1 MMTTLHF
8 ADPEYLWLLLLIPL
22 AIAWYWY
29 KLRHYSVPLQMS
41 STAVFKQFVPG
52 WKHYARYGLFGL
64 RMMAV
69 GLLILALARPQT
81 NLNRQDISVE
91 GIDII
96 LATDISSSMLAEDL
110 KPNRIEAAKEVAV
123 QFINSRPDD
132 RIGLV
137 VFSGE
142 SFTQCPL
149 TSNHALLINLFNEI
163 GVGMI
168 DDGTAIGD
176 GLATAVNRLK
186 ESKAKSK
193 VIILLTDGVSNMGY
207 IDPQSAAEIAE
218 LYGIRIY
225 TIGVGTMGTA
235 LFPVRTQFGIQYQRM
250 EVKID
255 EALLQKISALTNGKY
270 FRATNKQKLQEV
282 YKEIDR
288 LEKSKIDV
296 TEFSRKK
303 EEFLPFVILA
313 LVLLTLEFVIRFA
326 ILKLV
331 P

>member
-1 MMTTLHF
+1 MQL
-8 ADPEYLWLLLLIPL
+8 
-22 AIAWYWY
+22 
-29 KLRHYSVPLQMS
+29 S
-41 STAVFKQFVPG
+41 STSVFKKTTKG
-52 WKHYARYGLFGL
+52 WKHYFRFSLFGF
-64 RMMAV
+64 RMLAV
-69 GLLILALARPQT
+69 SLLILALARPQT
-81 NLNRQDISVE
+81 SMNRQDISVE
-91 GIDII
+91 GIDIM
-96 LATDISSSMLAEDL
+96 LATDISSTMLAEDL
-110 KPNRIEAAKEVAV
+110 RPNRLEAAKEVAV
-123 QFINSRPDD
+123 EFISSRPDD

-149 TSNHALLINLFNEI
+149 TSNHALLINLYKDISF
-163 GVGMI
+163 GMI

-193 VIILLTDGVSNMGY
+193 VIILLTDGINNMGS

-235 LFPVRTQFGIQYQRM
+235 LVPVRTPVGMQYQRM
-250 EVKID
+250 EVQID
-255 EALLQKISALTNGKY
+255 EVLLRKISALTNGKY
-270 FRATNKQKLQEV
+270 FRATNRQKLQEV

-313 LVLLTLEFVIRFA
+313 LILLSLEFIIRFA
-326 ILKLV
+326 VLKLV

>member
-1 MMTTLHF
+1 MQL
-8 ADPEYLWLLLLIPL
+8 
-22 AIAWYWY
+22 
-29 KLRHYSVPLQMS
+29 S
-41 STAVFKQFVPG
+41 STSVFKKTTKG
-52 WKHYARYGLFGL
+52 WKHYFRFSLFGF
-64 RMMAV
+64 RMLAV
-69 GLLILALARPQT
+69 SLLILALARPQT
-81 NLNRQDISVE
+81 SMNRQDISVE
-91 GIDII
+91 GIDIM
-96 LATDISSSMLAEDL
+96 LATDISSTMLAEDL
-110 KPNRIEAAKEVAV
+110 RPNRLEAAKEVAV
-123 QFINSRPDD
+123 EFISSRPDD

-149 TSNHALLINLFNEI
+149 TSNHALLINLYKDISF
-163 GVGMI
+163 GMI

-193 VIILLTDGVSNMGY
+193 VIILLTDGINNMGS

-235 LFPVRTQFGIQYQRM
+235 LVPVRTPVGMQYQRM
-250 EVKID
+250 EVQID
-255 EALLQKISALTNGKY
+255 EVLLRKISALTNGKY

-313 LVLLTLEFVIRFA
+313 LILLSLEFIIRFA
-326 ILKLV
+326 VLKLV

>member
-1 MMTTLHF
+1 MIQKLLF
-8 ADPEYLWLLLLIPL
+8 ADPEYLWLLLLIP
-22 AIAWYWY
+22 AAVVMYWY
-29 KLRHYSVPLQMS
+29 KLRHYTVPMQMS
-41 STAVFKQFVPG
+41 STAALRQSAPG

-64 RMMAV
+64 RMLAIGM
-69 GLLILALARPQT
+69 LILALARPQT
-81 NLNRQDISVE
+81 NMNRQDISVE
-91 GIDII
+91 GIDIM
-96 LATDISSSMLAEDL
+96 LATDISSTMLAEDL
-110 KPNRIEAAKEVAV
+110 RPNRLEAAKEVAIE
-123 QFINSRPDD
+123 FISNRPDD

-149 TSNHALLINLFNEI
+149 TANHALLINLYKDITF
-163 GVGMI
+163 GMI

-186 ESKAKSK
+186 ESKTKSK
-193 VIILLTDGVSNMGY
+193 VIILLTDGINNMGS

-235 LFPVRTQFGIQYQRM
+235 LVPVRTQFGMQYQRM
-250 EVKID
+250 EVQID
-255 EALLQKISALTNGKY
+255 EALLQKVSALTNGKY

-296 TEFSRKK
+296 TEFTRKK
-303 EEFLPFVILA
+303 EEFLPFVIFA
-313 LVLLTLEFVIRFA
+313 LLLLTLEFVMRFVV
-326 ILKLV
+326 LKFV
-331 P
+331 S

>member
-1 MMTTLHF
+1 MMSRIHF
-8 ADPEYLWLLLLIPL
+8 ADPEYLWLLLLI
-22 AIAWYWY
+22 AAAVVWYWY
-29 KLRHYSVPLQMS
+29 KIRHYSVPMQLS
-41 STAVFKQFVPG
+41 STAVFKNSAKG

-64 RMMAV
+64 RMFAV
-69 GLLILALARPQT
+69 ALLILALARPQT
-81 NLNRQDISVE
+81 NMNRQDISVE

-96 LATDISSSMLAEDL
+96 LATDISSTMLAEDVR
-110 KPNRIEAAKEVAV
+110 PNRLEAAKEVAV
-123 QFINSRPDD
+123 EFINSRPDD

-137 VFSGE
+137 IFSGE

-149 TSNHALLINLFNEI
+149 TTNHAMLINLYNE
-163 GVGMI
+163 VNFGMI

-193 VIILLTDGVSNMGY
+193 VIILLTDGINNMGS
-207 IDPQSAAEIAE
+207 IDPQSAAEMAE

-235 LFPVRTQFGIQYQRM
+235 LFPVRTQYGMQYQRM
-250 EVKID
+250 EVQID

-270 FRATNKQKLQEV
+270 FRATNRQKLQEV

-296 TEFSRKK
+296 TEFNRKK
-303 EEFLPFVILA
+303 EEFLPFVLLA
-313 LVLLTLEFVIRFA
+313 LILLSLEFVLRFA
-326 ILKLV
+326 VLKLV

>member
-1 MMTTLHF
+1 MIARLHF
-8 ADPEYLWLLLLIPL
+8 ADPAYLWLLLLLP
-22 AIAWYWY
+22 AIASWYWY
-29 KLRHYSVPLQMS
+29 KLRHYTVPVQL
-41 STAVFKQFVPG
+41 STTAALKNPVKG
-52 WKHYARYGLFGL
+52 WKHYTRYGLFAI
-64 RMMAV
+64 RMLSIC
-69 GLLILALARPQT
+69 LLIIALARPQT
-81 NLNRQDISVE
+81 NMNRQDISVE
-91 GIDII
+91 GIDIM
-96 LATDISSSMLAEDL
+96 LATDISSTMLAEDVR
-110 KPNRIEAAKEVAV
+110 PNRLEAAKEVAV
-123 QFINSRPDD
+123 DFINSRPDD

-149 TSNHALLINLFNEI
+149 TSNHAMLVNLYKEINF
-163 GVGMI
+163 GMI

-186 ESKAKSK
+186 ESKARSK
-193 VIILLTDGVSNMGY
+193 VIILLTDGINNMGS

-235 LFPVRTQFGIQYQRM
+235 LIPVPTQFGMQYQRM
-250 EVKID
+250 EVQID
-255 EALLQKISALTNGKY
+255 EALLKKISALTNGKY
-270 FRATNKQKLQEV
+270 FRATNRQKLQDV

-296 TEFSRKK
+296 TEFNRKK

-313 LVLLTLEFVIRFA
+313 LLLLTLEFVLRFA

>member
-1 MMTTLHF
+1 MIQKLIF
-8 ADPEYLWLLLLIPL
+8 ADPEYLWLLLLIPAAVVL
-22 AIAWYWY
+22 YWY
-29 KLRHYSVPLQMS
+29 KFRHYTVPMQMS
-41 STAVFKQFVPG
+41 STTALRQSAHG
-52 WKHYARYGLFGL
+52 WKHLARYGLFGL
-64 RMMAV
+64 RMLAIS
-69 GLLILALARPQT
+69 LLILALARPQT
-81 NLNRQDISVE
+81 NMNRQDISVE
-91 GIDII
+91 GIDIV
-96 LATDISSSMLAEDL
+96 LATDISSTMLAEDL
-110 KPNRIEAAKEVAV
+110 RPNRLEAAKEVAV
-123 QFINSRPDD
+123 EFISNRPDD

-149 TSNHALLINLFNEI
+149 TSNHALLINLFKDI
-163 GVGMI
+163 SFGMI

-193 VIILLTDGVSNMGY
+193 VIILLTDGINNMGS

-235 LFPVRTQFGIQYQRM
+235 LVPVRTQFGMQYQRM
-250 EVKID
+250 EVQID
-255 EALLQKISALTNGKY
+255 EALLQKVSALTNGKY

-303 EEFLPFVILA
+303 EEFLPFVIFA
-313 LVLLTLEFVIRFA
+313 LLLLTLEFVMRFFV
-326 ILKLV
+326 LKIV
-331 P
+331 S

>member
-1 MMTTLHF
+1 MINKLHF
-8 ADPEYLWLLLLIPL
+8 ADPEYLWLLLLIPGV
-22 AIAWYWY
+22 IAWYWY
-29 KLRHYSVPLQMS
+29 RLRHYSVPMQMS
-41 STAVFKQFVPG
+41 ATEVFKQTKAG
-52 WKHYARYGLFGL
+52 WKNYARYSLFGF
-64 RMMAV
+64 RMLAV
-69 GLLILALARPQT
+69 TLLILALARPQT
-81 NLNRQDISVE
+81 SLNRQDISVE
-91 GIDII
+91 GIDIV
-96 LATDISSSMLAEDL
+96 LATDISSTMLAEDL
-110 KPNRIEAAKEVAV
+110 RPNRLEAAKEVAV
-123 QFINSRPDD
+123 EFISSRPDD

-149 TSNHALLINLFNEI
+149 TTNHALLINLYKDINF
-163 GVGMI
+163 GMI

-193 VIILLTDGVSNMGY
+193 VIILLTDGINNMGS

-218 LYGIRIY
+218 LFGIRIY

-235 LFPVRTQFGIQYQRM
+235 LFPVRSQFGMQYQRM

-255 EALLQKISALTNGKY
+255 EDLLKKISALTNGKY
-270 FRATNKQKLQEV
+270 FRATNKQKLLEV

-313 LVLLTLEFVIRFA
+313 LLFLTIEFVVRFA
-326 ILKLV
+326 VLKLM

>member
-1 MMTTLHF
+1 MISRLHF
-8 ADPEYLWLLLLIPL
+8 ADPEYLWLLLLIP
-22 AIAWYWY
+22 AAVAWYWY
-29 KLRHYSVPLQMS
+29 KLRHYSVSMQLS
-41 STAVFKQFVPG
+41 STAVFKQSVKG

-64 RMMAV
+64 RMLAA
-69 GLLILALARPQT
+69 GLLIIALARPQS
-81 NLNRQDISVE
+81 NMNRQDISVE

-96 LATDISSSMLAEDL
+96 MATDISSSMLAEDIR
-110 KPNRIEAAKEVAV
+110 PNRLEAAKEVAID
-123 QFINSRPDD
+123 FINSRPDD

-149 TSNHALLINLFNEI
+149 TTNHALLINLFKDI
-163 GVGMI
+163 DVGMI

-193 VIILLTDGVSNMGY
+193 VIILLTDGVNNMGS
-207 IDPQSAAEIAE
+207 IDPQSAAEMAE

-225 TIGVGTMGTA
+225 TIGVGSMGTA
-235 LFPVRTQFGIQYQRM
+235 LYPVRTQFGIQYQRM
-250 EVKID
+250 EVQID

-270 FRATNKQKLQEV
+270 FRATNRQKLQDI

-296 TEFSRKK
+296 TEFNRKK

-313 LVLLTLEFVIRFA
+313 LVLLSFEFVLRFA
-326 ILKLV
+326 VLKLV

>member
-1 MMTTLHF
+1 MIARLHF
-8 ADPEYLWLLLLIPL
+8 ADPEYLWLLLLIPVT
-22 AIAWYWY
+22 IAWYWY
-29 KLRHYSVPLQMS
+29 KLRHYSVPMQMS
-41 STAVFKQFVPG
+41 STAVFKKFIPG
-52 WKHYARYGLFGL
+52 WKHYARYALFGM
-64 RMMAV
+64 RMLAV
-69 GLLILALARPQT
+69 GMLILALARPQT

-91 GIDII
+91 GIDIV
-96 LATDISSSMLAEDL
+96 LAMDVSSSMLAEDL
-110 KPNRIEAAKEVAV
+110 RPNRLEAAKDVAID
-123 QFINSRPDD
+123 FINSRPDD

-137 VFSGE
+137 IFSGE

-149 TSNHALLINLFNEI
+149 TTNHALLINLYKDINF
-163 GVGMI
+163 GMI

-186 ESKAKSK
+186 DSKAKSK
-193 VIILLTDGVSNMGY
+193 VIILLTDGVNNMGS

-225 TIGVGTMGTA
+225 TIGVGTVGTA

-255 EALLQKISALTNGKY
+255 EALLQKMSALTNGKY
-270 FRATNKQKLQEV
+270 FRATNRQKLQEV

-313 LVLLTLEFVIRFA
+313 LILLTLEFIVRFA
-326 ILKLV
+326 LLKLV

>member
-1 MMTTLHF
+1 
-8 ADPEYLWLLLLIPL
+8 
-22 AIAWYWY
+22 
-29 KLRHYSVPLQMS
+29 MS
-41 STAVFKQFVPG
+41 SIAVFKKFIPG
-52 WKHYARYGLFGL
+52 WKHYARYALFGM
-64 RMMAV
+64 RMLAV

-91 GIDII
+91 GIDIV
-96 LATDISSSMLAEDL
+96 LAMDVSSSMLAEDL
-110 KPNRIEAAKEVAV
+110 RPNRLEAAKDVAID
-123 QFINSRPDD
+123 FINSRPDD

-137 VFSGE
+137 IFSGE

-149 TSNHALLINLFNEI
+149 TTNHALLINLYKDINF
-163 GVGMI
+163 GMI

-186 ESKAKSK
+186 DSKAKSK
-193 VIILLTDGVSNMGY
+193 VIILLTDGVNNMGS

-225 TIGVGTMGTA
+225 TIGVGTVGTA

-255 EALLQKISALTNGKY
+255 EALLQKMSALTNGKY
-270 FRATNKQKLQEV
+270 FRATNRQKLQEV

-313 LVLLTLEFVIRFA
+313 LVLLTLEFIVRFA
-326 ILKLV
+326 FLKLV

>member
-1 MMTTLHF
+1 MITRLHF
-8 ADPEYLWLLLLIPL
+8 ADPEYLWLLLLIL
-22 AIAWYWY
+22 AAIAWYWY
-29 KLRHYSVPLQMS
+29 KLRHYSVPMQLS
-41 STAVFKQFVPG
+41 STEVFKLAPIG
-52 WKHYARYGLFGL
+52 WKHYTRHGLFGL
-64 RMMAV
+64 RMLAV

-81 NLNRQDISVE
+81 NMNRQDISVE
-91 GIDII
+91 GIDIM
-96 LATDISSSMLAEDL
+96 LATDISSTMLAEDL
-110 KPNRIEAAKEVAV
+110 RPNRLEAAKEVAV
-123 QFINSRPDD
+123 EFISSRPDD

-149 TSNHALLINLFNEI
+149 TTNHALLINLYKDINF
-163 GVGMI
+163 GMI

-186 ESKAKSK
+186 ESKTRSK
-193 VIILLTDGVSNMGY
+193 VIILLTDGINNMGS

-235 LFPVRTQFGIQYQRM
+235 LFPVRTQFGMQYQRM

-270 FRATNKQKLQEV
+270 FRATNRQKLQEV

-296 TEFSRKK
+296 TEFNRKK

-313 LVLLTLEFVIRFA
+313 LILMSLEFVLRFA
-326 ILKLV
+326 VLKLV

>member
-1 MMTTLHF
+1 MIQKLIF
-8 ADPEYLWLLLLIPL
+8 ADPEYLWLLLLVPAAVVL
-22 AIAWYWY
+22 YWY
-29 KLRHYSVPLQMS
+29 KLRHYTVPMQMS
-41 STAVFKQFVPG
+41 STTALRQSVPG

-64 RMMAV
+64 RMLAIS
-69 GLLILALARPQT
+69 LLILALARPQT
-81 NLNRQDISVE
+81 NMNRQDISVE
-91 GIDII
+91 GIDIV
-96 LATDISSSMLAEDL
+96 LATDISSTMLAEDL
-110 KPNRIEAAKEVAV
+110 RPNRLEAAKEVAV
-123 QFINSRPDD
+123 EFISNRPDD

-149 TSNHALLINLFNEI
+149 TSNHALLINLYKDISF
-163 GVGMI
+163 GMI

-186 ESKAKSK
+186 ESKTKSK
-193 VIILLTDGVSNMGY
+193 VIILLTDGINNMGS

-235 LFPVRTQFGIQYQRM
+235 LVPVRTQFGMQYQRM
-250 EVKID
+250 EVQID
-255 EALLQKISALTNGKY
+255 EALLQKVSALTNGKY

-303 EEFLPFVILA
+303 EEFLPFVIFA
-313 LVLLTLEFVIRFA
+313 LLLLTLEFVMRFLV
-326 ILKLV
+326 LKIV
-331 P
+331 S

>member
-1 MMTTLHF
+1 MIARLHF
-8 ADPEYLWLLLLIPL
+8 ADPEYLWLLLLIPG
-22 AIAWYWY
+22 AVAFYWY
-29 KLRHYSVPLQMS
+29 RLRHYTVPMQMS
-41 STAVFKQFVPG
+41 STVAFRQSAMG
-52 WKHYARYGLFGL
+52 WKHYTRYALFGL
-64 RMMAV
+64 RMLAV

-81 NLNRQDISVE
+81 NMNRQDISVE
-91 GIDII
+91 GIDIM
-96 LATDISSSMLAEDL
+96 LATDISSTMLAEDL
-110 KPNRIEAAKEVAV
+110 RPNRLEAAKEVAYD
-123 QFINSRPDD
+123 FINSRPDD

-137 VFSGE
+137 IFSGE

-149 TSNHALLINLFNEI
+149 TTNHAMLINLYKDINF
-163 GVGMI
+163 GMI

-193 VIILLTDGVSNMGY
+193 VIILLTDGKSNMGY

-235 LFPVRTQFGIQYQRM
+235 LVPVRTQYGMQYQRM
-250 EVKID
+250 EVEID

-270 FRATNKQKLQEV
+270 FRATNKQKLQEI

-313 LVLLTLEFVIRFA
+313 LLFLTLEFLMRFVV
-326 ILKLV
+326 LKLV

>member
-1 MMTTLHF
+1 MINRIHF
-8 ADPEYLWLLLLIPL
+8 ADPLYLWLLLLIL
-22 AIAWYWY
+22 VAVAWYWY
-29 KLRHYSVPLQMS
+29 KLRHYSVPMQLS
-41 STAVFKQFVPG
+41 STAVFKHSSMG
-52 WKHYARYGLFGL
+52 WKDYARHGLFGL
-64 RMMAV
+64 RMLSA

-81 NLNRQDISVE
+81 NMNRQDISVE

-96 LATDISSSMLAEDL
+96 LAMDVSSSMLAEDL
-110 KPNRIEAAKEVAV
+110 RPNRLEASKDVAID
-123 QFINSRPDD
+123 FINSRPDD

-137 VFSGE
+137 IFSGE
-142 SFTQCPL
+142 SYTQCPL
-149 TSNHALLINLFNEI
+149 TTNHALLINLYKDINF
-163 GVGMI
+163 GLI

-193 VIILLTDGVSNMGY
+193 VIILLTDGINNMGS
-207 IDPQSAAEIAE
+207 IDPQSAAEMAE

-235 LFPVRTQFGIQYQRM
+235 LFPVNTQYGLQYQRM
-250 EVKID
+250 EVQID
-255 EALLQKISALTNGKY
+255 EVLLQKISALTNGKY
-270 FRATNKQKLQEV
+270 FRATNKQKLEEV

-313 LVLLTLEFVIRFA
+313 LLLLTLEFTIRFVV
-326 ILKLV
+326 LKLV

>member
-1 MMTTLHF
+1 MTNLHF
-8 ADPEYLWLLLLIPL
+8 ANPEYLWLLLLIPA

-29 KLRHYSVPLQMS
+29 RLRHYSVPLQMS
-41 STAVFKQFVPG
+41 STVAFKKMTSG
-52 WKHYARYGLFGL
+52 WKQYARYCLFGF
-64 RMMAV
+64 RMLAI

-91 GIDII
+91 GIDIV
-96 LATDISSSMLAEDL
+96 LATDISSTMLAEDL
-110 KPNRIEAAKEVAV
+110 KPNRLEAAKDVAV
-123 QFINSRPDD
+123 EFINSRPDD

-149 TSNHALLINLFNEI
+149 TSNHALLINLYKDINF
-163 GVGMI
+163 GMI

-176 GLATAVNRLK
+176 GLATAINRLK

-193 VIILLTDGVSNMGY
+193 VIILLTDGINNMGS
-207 IDPQSAAEIAE
+207 IDPQSAAEMAE
-218 LYGIRIY
+218 LFGIRIY

-235 LFPVRTQFGIQYQRM
+235 LFPVRTQIGMQYQRM

-270 FRATNKQKLQEV
+270 FRATNKEKLLNV

-313 LVLLTLEFVIRFA
+313 LLLLTLEFVLRFA
-326 ILKLV
+326 VLKLV

>member
-1 MMTTLHF
+1 MMALLHF
-8 ADPEYLWLLLLIPL
+8 AEPGYLWLLLAVP
-22 AIAWYWY
+22 AAVAWYWY
-29 KLRHYSVPLQMS
+29 RLRHYTVPMQMS
-41 STAVFKQFVPG
+41 TTAAFRKVKPG
-52 WKHYARYGLFGL
+52 WKHYMRYALFGL
-64 RMMAV
+64 RMLAV
-69 GLLILALARPQT
+69 VLLILALARPQT

-91 GIDII
+91 GIDIV
-96 LATDISSSMLAEDL
+96 LATDISSTMLAEDIR
-110 KPNRIEAAKEVAV
+110 PNRLEAAKEVAV
-123 QFINSRPDD
+123 QFISGRPDD

-142 SFTQCPL
+142 SFTQCPI
-149 TSNHALLINLFNEI
+149 TSNHALLINLYKDINF
-163 GVGMI
+163 GMI

-176 GLATAVNRLK
+176 GLATAINRLK

-193 VIILLTDGVSNMGY
+193 VIILLTDGINNMGSV
-207 IDPQSAAEIAE
+207 DPQSAAEIAE

-225 TIGVGTMGTA
+225 TIGVGTTGTA
-235 LFPVRTQFGIQYQRM
+235 LVPVRTQFGMQYQRM
-250 EVKID
+250 EVQID

-270 FRATNKQKLQEV
+270 FRATNKQKLSDV

-303 EEFLPFVILA
+303 EEFLPFVIFA
-313 LVLLTLEFVIRFA
+313 LLLLTLEFVFRYA
-326 ILKLV
+326 VLKLV

>member
-1 MMTTLHF
+1 MNKLHF
-8 ADPEYLWLLLLIPL
+8 ADPEYLWLLLLIPV

-29 KLRHYSVPLQMS
+29 KLRHYSVSLQMS
-41 STAVFKQFVPG
+41 STSVFRQFTPG
-52 WKHYARYGLFGL
+52 WKHYARYALFGL
-64 RMMAV
+64 RMLGA
-69 GLLILALARPQT
+69 GSLILALARPQT
-81 NLNRQDISVE
+81 NMNRQDISVE
-91 GIDII
+91 GIDIM
-96 LATDISSSMLAEDL
+96 LATDISSTMLAEDL
-110 KPNRIEAAKEVAV
+110 RPNRLEAAKEVAIE
-123 QFINSRPDD
+123 FISSRPDD

-149 TSNHALLINLFNEI
+149 TTNHAMLINLFKEI
-163 GVGMI
+163 GFGMI

-176 GLATAVNRLK
+176 GLATAINRLK
-186 ESKAKSK
+186 DSKAKSK
-193 VIILLTDGVSNMGY
+193 VIILLTDGINNMGSV
-207 IDPQSAAEIAE
+207 DPQSAAEMAE
-218 LYGIRIY
+218 LYNIRIY
-225 TIGVGTMGTA
+225 TIGAGTMGTA
-235 LFPVRTQFGIQYQRM
+235 MVPVQTPVGMQYQRM
-250 EVKID
+250 EVQID
-255 EALLQKISALTNGKY
+255 EALLKKISALTNGKY

-313 LVLLTLEFVIRFA
+313 LVLLTLEFVVRFVV
-326 ILKLV
+326 LKLV

>member
-1 MMTTLHF
+1 MIAKLHF
-8 ADPEYLWLLLLIPL
+8 ADPEYLWLLLLIP
-22 AIAWYWY
+22 AAVAWYWY
-29 KLRHYSVPLQMS
+29 RLRHYTVALQMS
-41 STAVFKQFVPG
+41 STVVFKQAPMG

-64 RMMAV
+64 RMLV
-69 GLLILALARPQT
+69 LGLLILALARPQT
-81 NLNRQDISVE
+81 SMNRQDISVE
-91 GIDII
+91 GIDIV
-96 LATDISSSMLAEDL
+96 LATDISSTMLAEDL
-110 KPNRIEAAKEVAV
+110 RPNRLEAAKEVAV
-123 QFINSRPDD
+123 EFISSRPDD

-149 TSNHALLINLFNEI
+149 TSNHALLINLYKDINF
-163 GVGMI
+163 GMI

-193 VIILLTDGVSNMGY
+193 VIILLTDGINNMGS

-225 TIGVGTMGTA
+225 TIGVGTMGSA
-235 LFPVRTQFGIQYQRM
+235 IVPVRTQYGTQYQRM
-250 EVKID
+250 EVQID
-255 EALLQKISALTNGKY
+255 EVLLRKISALTNGKY

-282 YKEIDR
+282 YNEIDR
-288 LEKSKIDV
+288 MEKSKIDV

-313 LVLLTLEFVIRFA
+313 LILLTIEFVFRFA
-326 ILKLV
+326 VLKLV

>member
-1 MMTTLHF
+1 MMTRLHF
-8 ADPEYLWLLLLIPL
+8 ADPEYLWLLLLIPVVV
-22 AIAWYWY
+22 AFYWH
-29 KLRHYSVPLQMS
+29 KLRHYTVPMQMS
-41 STAVFKQFVPG
+41 STTAFRQSVQG
-52 WKHYARYGLFGL
+52 WKHYARFSLFGI
-64 RMMAV
+64 RMLAV

-91 GIDII
+91 GIDIM
-96 LATDISSSMLAEDL
+96 LATDISSTMLAEDL
-110 KPNRIEAAKEVAV
+110 KPNRLEAAKDVAV
-123 QFINSRPDD
+123 EFISSRPDD

-149 TSNHALLINLFNEI
+149 TSNHALLINLYRDINF
-163 GVGMI
+163 GMI

-193 VIILLTDGVSNMGY
+193 VIILLTDGINNMGS

-218 LYGIRIY
+218 LFGIRIY

-235 LFPVRTQFGIQYQRM
+235 LVPVRTQFGMQYQRM
-250 EVKID
+250 EVQID
-255 EALLQKISALTNGKY
+255 EELLRKISALTNGKY

-282 YKEIDR
+282 YQEIDR

-313 LVLLTLEFVIRFA
+313 LVLLTLEFILRFVV
-326 ILKLV
+326 LKLV